1 MKKGL
6 LSLLALALTVVGC
19 QNYDDQFDELTS
31 QITSLQTAVDGL
43 TGLTQSVSNLQS
55 TVDGLSTVLT
65 QHSTELEGISTAL
78 AALAASLDAD
88 VATTDLGIISS
99 TLADIRA
106 GLNEL
111 LQASSVINQNVV
123 ITNEATLEYAESLIS
138 TDADSPNVIVNGRV
152 EVNYTTF
159 TSSGTAIVDRINAVV
174 GKIATVLGDG
184 KGNANS
190 GLKVTSSSPFNFA
203 NLAFVDD
210 HYLISGADMGDDEL
224 RTVTGNL
231 TIAHGGQAV
240 PLDYS
245 QLSSVGGNVIIA
257 AADAATATT
266 INFAGVDI
274 TGTLDAGAGAG
285 LLTFGNATTVSL
297 GAAGFTYLVA
307 PKATEITSTL
317 TAAAASLQVSGT
329 VATSILLN
337 SLESV
342 ATDLTI
348 DATDTTTFRA
358 NVLAS
363 VGGTIDATGGAL
375 HFTGLTSHG
384 AADFDAAIA
393 VDLTAMASPT
403 NTVDLN
409 TSPAIIAPAMTAFG
423 YAVTWEVPVINLP
436 AVDVV
441 TGGSIVSAAATN
453 VTVKAIDAFTQMP
466 AATTHLTLASQNASI
481 TVANTEAGNI
491 SNLTV
496 TKDPAVTALV
506 AFSTNANFVSATNTL
521 TTVALTNVDSVTL
534 EGTTVTDITANS
546 GLYIYFGAASK
557 VVTATTTGEIIRFF
571 SGSDA
576 LNTWANTA
584 NVKDDPAITAG
595 EEAVTVSI
603 FDSNL
608 ATVDLSSMNKVRV
621 VDLGDSNANLV
632 SVVAPSTDLLLTPG
646 AEPSFD
652 IHLSTTVTYTEATLA
667 SQDGVNDPVPFQEA
681 CLEAPGVSTWP
692 AYISA
697 VRATNE
703 TITVSIDFDDVIGID
718 NDDTATAYADIAAAF
733 AADAANL
740 DTTADGRGGVSSTV
754 SFTGVIS
761 NDDEL
766 AIISATACD

>member
-65 QHSTELEGISTAL
+65 QHSTELDEISTAL

-224 RTVTGNL
+224 RTVTGDL

-245 QLSSVGGNVIIA
+245 QLSSVGGDVIIA

-307 PKATEITSTL
+307 KKATEITSTL
-317 TAAAASLQVSGT
+317 TSAASLQVSGT

-342 ATDLTI
+342 TNDLTI

-393 VDLTAMASPT
+393 VDLTAMVSPT
-403 NTVDLN
+403 AAVDLN
-409 TSPAIIAPAMTAFG
+409 TSPALIAPAMTTFG
-423 YAVTWEVPVINLP
+423 KAVTWEVPVINLP
-436 AVDVV
+436 DVDVV
-441 TGGSIVSAAATN
+441 TNGSIISAAATN

-466 AATTHLTLASQNASI
+466 DATTHLTLAGQDASI
-481 TVANTEAGNI
+481 TVADTEAGNV

-496 TKDPAVTALV
+496 TKDPEVTALV
-506 AFSTNANFVSATNTL
+506 AFSTASDFASATNTL

-534 EGTTVTDITANS
+534 EGDTVTDITANS
-546 GLYIYFGAASK
+546 GLYIYFGASSG
-557 VVTATTTGEIIRFF
+557 VVTATTTGEIIRFY
-571 SGSDA
+571 SGSSDLDA
-576 LNTWANTA
+576 WVNTA
-584 NVKDDPAITAG
+584 NVKDDPEITAG

-603 FDSNL
+603 YDSNL

-621 VDLGDSNANLV
+621 VDLGDTNTNLV

-692 AYISA
+692 AYITA

-703 TITVSIDFDDVIGID
+703 TITVSIDFADVVGID
-718 NDDTATAYADIAAAF
+718 NDDTATDYDDIGAAF
-733 AADAANL
+733 AADAANI

-754 SFTGVIS
+754 VFAGVIS

-766 AIISATACD
+766 AIISATACE

>member
-65 QHSTELEGISTAL
+65 QHSTELEEISTAL

-203 NLAFVDD
+203 SLAFVDD

-224 RTVTGNL
+224 RTVSGDL
-231 TIAHGGQAV
+231 TIAHGGQPV

-285 LLTFGNATTVSL
+285 LLTFDNATTVSL
-297 GAAGFTYLVA
+297 GAAGFSYLVA

-317 TAAAASLQVSGT
+317 TTAAASLQISGT

-342 ATDLTI
+342 GTTLTV

-363 VGGTIDATGGAL
+363 VGGAIDATGGAL

-441 TGGSIVSAAATN
+441 SGGSIVSAVATN

-481 TVANTEAGNI
+481 TVADTEAGNV

-496 TKDPAVTALV
+496 TKDPEVTALV
-506 AFSTNANFVSATNTL
+506 AFSTASDFDSATNTL

-534 EGTTVTDITANS
+534 EGNTVTEITANS
-546 GLYIYFGAASK
+546 GLYIYFGADSG
-557 VVTATTTGEIIRFF
+557 VVTATTTGEIIGFF
-571 SGSDA
+571 SGSEDLDA
-576 LNTWANTA
+576 WVNTA

-603 FDSNL
+603 YDSNL

-692 AYISA
+692 AYITA

-703 TITVSIDFDDVIGID
+703 TITVSIDFDNVNGID
-718 NDDTATAYADIAAAF
+718 NDDTVTPYVGIAAAF

-766 AIISATACD
+766 AIISATACE

>member
-65 QHSTELEGISTAL
+65 QHSTELDEISTAL

-138 TDADSPNVIVNGRV
+138 TDPDSPNVIVNGRV

-159 TSSGTAIVDRINAVV
+159 TSSGTALVDRINAVV

-190 GLKVTSSSPFNFA
+190 GLKVTSSSSFNFA

-210 HYLISGADMGDDEL
+210 NYIIAGADMGDDEI
-224 RTVTGNL
+224 RTVTGSI
-231 TIAHGGQAV
+231 TIDHGGSAV

-266 INFAGVDI
+266 INFEGVDI
-274 TGTLDAGAGAG
+274 TGHLDAGDGAG
-285 LLTFGNATTVSL
+285 ILTFGNATTVSL
-297 GAAGFTYLVA
+297 GAADFTYLVA
-307 PKATEITSTL
+307 KKATDITSTL
-317 TAAAASLQVSGT
+317 TEASSLQVSGT

-342 ATDLTI
+342 TGAITI

-363 VGGTIDATGGAL
+363 VGGAIDATGGAL

-393 VDLTAMASPT
+393 VDLTAMVSPT

-423 YAVTWEVPVINLP
+423 KAVTWEVPVINLP

-441 TGGSIVSAAATN
+441 TGGSIISAAATN
-453 VTVKAIDAFTQMP
+453 VTVKALDAFTHCLLP
-466 AATTHLTLASQNASI
+466 LLILHL
-481 TVANTEAGNI
+481 
-491 SNLTV
+491 
-496 TKDPAVTALV
+496 LV
-506 AFSTNANFVSATNTL
+506 
-521 TTVALTNVDSVTL
+521 
-534 EGTTVTDITANS
+534 
-546 GLYIYFGAASK
+546 K
-557 VVTATTTGEIIRFF
+557 
-571 SGSDA
+571 
-576 LNTWANTA
+576 
-584 NVKDDPAITAG
+584 
-595 EEAVTVSI
+595 
-603 FDSNL
+603 
-608 ATVDLSSMNKVRV
+608 M
-621 VDLGDSNANLV
+621 LV
-632 SVVAPSTDLLLTPG
+632 
-646 AEPSFD
+646 
-652 IHLSTTVTYTEATLA
+652 
-667 SQDGVNDPVPFQEA
+667 
-681 CLEAPGVSTWP
+681 
-692 AYISA
+692 
-697 VRATNE
+697 
-703 TITVSIDFDDVIGID
+703 
-718 NDDTATAYADIAAAF
+718 
-733 AADAANL
+733 
-740 DTTADGRGGVSSTV
+740 
-754 SFTGVIS
+754 
-761 NDDEL
+761 
-766 AIISATACD
+766 